1 MPHAVTPVFADS
13 ALAQRLER
21 IAAKDL
27 ARFGRIA
34 DSLYPESGAEA
45 LRIGGGAALWMGED
59 SPLNVACGLG
69 MGMEVTVDDLD
80 VLEAFYAA
88 HDSPCS
94 IAICPLADH
103 SLGTALTGRGY
114 SITGFENVLVLP
126 LAEFDTVPVDARV
139 AEVRGDSL
147 RSWERTV
154 ACGFSGSSV
163 ITPADERVAQVIA
176 NDERARYFMAWID
189 DVPVGTGELVIT
201 DGVGWLSADS
211 TLPEYRGRGVQSAIQ
226 IARLAAASAAGCELA
241 VTESLPGSASMRNME
256 RRGFRVA
263 YTRVEVAR

>member
-1 MPHAVTPVFADS
+1 MTPVFADS
-13 ALAQRLER
+13 TLAQRLEL
-21 IAAKDL
+21 IAARDL
-27 ARFGRIA
+27 VRFGAIA
-34 DSLYPESGAEA
+34 ASLYPGPGAET
-45 LRIGGGAALWMGED
+45 LLVGGGAALWMGED
-59 SPLNVACGLG
+59 SPLNMACGLG
-69 MGMEVTVDDLD
+69 MDREVTADDLD
-80 VLEAFYAA
+80 ALESFFAR

-103 SLGTALTGRGY
+103 SLGIALAGRGY
-114 SITGFENVLVLP
+114 SITGFENVLILP
-126 LAEFDTVPVDARV
+126 LSEFDTPPGEVRV
-139 AEVRGDSL
+139 AEVSGDAL

-154 ACGFSGSSV
+154 ACGFSGTGV
-163 ITPADERVAQVIA
+163 ITPAEERLAHVIA

-226 IARLAAASAAGCELA
+226 IARLAAAAGAGCELA